1 MESCRTSGSFELLT
15 IIVNDGWGTKMLHA
29 AKKSGICGGT
39 IMLGKGT
46 VKSSILKFLELYEEQ
61 KEIVF
66 IVVGRSAA
74 FDLLES
80 LDNKY
85 NFSKPHHGIAF
96 CTPVAGVFGSTSCR
110 ADANI
115 NNESRGAQAVMYNA
129 IYVIVEKGNAEA
141 VIDAATNAG
150 STGGT
155 IINARGSGIHET
167 SKLFS
172 MEIEPEKEIV
182 LIISETDKTQA
193 IASAVYDKLQL
204 DKPGNGIMYIQDVS
218 KACGLRSNTEA
229 KTE

>member
-46 VKSSILKFLELYEEQ
+46 VKSSILKFLELYEKQ

-96 CTPVAGVFGSTSCR
+96 CTPVADVFGSTSCR